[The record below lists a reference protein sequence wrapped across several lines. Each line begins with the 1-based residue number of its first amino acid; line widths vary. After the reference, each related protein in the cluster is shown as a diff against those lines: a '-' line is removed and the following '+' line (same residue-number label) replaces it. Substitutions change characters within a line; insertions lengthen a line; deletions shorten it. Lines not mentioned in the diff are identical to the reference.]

1 MKLNMKNRNIL
12 HKMVLGGVCLASM
25 MGLISCDPLGMEPT
39 TMVDQDRFWLNP
51 QLTREY
57 VNNFYIWTP
66 LASGQNFQS
75 EQWSDNCQ
83 GNSEKDWNTYNQY
96 SFNNR
101 RYDPETSITS
111 LDISKAW
118 DNSYKHLR
126 AINLGIEKI
135 TSSTAITEAVK
146 NQLLAE
152 CYFFRAWE
160 FFDMEKFWGT
170 VPYLDRS
177 LSITDE
183 TFLPRIKREQLFDNM
198 LADLTK
204 AATHFAAFGG
214 KPLRG
219 MVDANVVEAFRS
231 RVALAAACAAE
242 ASAKGLYSFDDKG
255 KLFTFE
261 KAASHYYQIAYD
273 ASQSLI
279 GKYALEANYA
289 DLFTS
294 ANSHKSVESI
304 WPVMFN
310 KANRSGFNP
319 TSINGPDGAYYGNS
333 EAVSLEWA
341 RRSGLFPTQDLV
353 DCYLQKDEADGKW
366 KQWWQTKQAAD
377 MGVTVTADGKIK
389 GASADYRKMF
399 EGRDERFYATVT
411 YDGAYMGPSELKYQI
426 QTWIDTTQPASGV
439 KTSFKYSALHSGYR
453 TMDNMNSSP
462 ANRGSAQT
470 ITGYYSRKYSHF
482 DQFNSDGALNGEQ
495 RTTCYFNIRYA
506 EVLLNCAEA
515 SIKLNKGDAKGYIDQ
530 IRDRAG
536 LDPYQGNDLMA
547 ELKLQRR
554 LEFAFECPGFRYF
567 DLLRWSE
574 AEGLKTI
581 PELNRPSRGLWIFR
595 KGIESDKA
603 GQNGYPMAP
612 GEPGYF
618 VPHFETA
625 EMNYADYQRKFDH
638 ARFYF
643 MPFFQTTIN
652 SYTGLIQNPGWEG
665 YKYTN

>member
-1 MKLNMKNRNIL
+1 MKNRNIL

-96 SFNNR
+96 SFNYR
-101 RYDPETSITS
+101 RYDPETS
-111 LDISKAW
+111 
-118 DNSYKHLR
+118 
-126 AINLGIEKI
+126 I

-198 LADLTK
+198 LADLTQ

-255 KLFTFE
+255 KLFTFD

-273 ASQSLI
+273 ASRSLI
-279 GKYALEANYA
+279 GKYSLEANYA

-333 EAVSLEWA
+333 EAVSLEW
-341 RRSGLFPTQDLV
+341 
-353 DCYLQKDEADGKW
+353 
-366 KQWWQTKQAAD
+366 
-377 MGVTVTADGKIK
+377 
-389 GASADYRKMF
+389 
-399 EGRDERFYATVT
+399 
-411 YDGAYMGPSELKYQI
+411 
-426 QTWIDTTQPASGV
+426 
-439 KTSFKYSALHSGYR
+439 
-453 TMDNMNSSP
+453 
-462 ANRGSAQT
+462 
-470 ITGYYSRKYSHF
+470 
-482 DQFNSDGALNGEQ
+482 
-495 RTTCYFNIRYA
+495 
-506 EVLLNCAEA
+506 
-515 SIKLNKGDAKGYIDQ
+515 
-530 IRDRAG
+530 
-536 LDPYQGNDLMA
+536 
-547 ELKLQRR
+547 
-554 LEFAFECPGFRYF
+554 
-567 DLLRWSE
+567 
-574 AEGLKTI
+574 
-581 PELNRPSRGLWIFR
+581 
-595 KGIESDKA
+595 
-603 GQNGYPMAP
+603 
-612 GEPGYF
+612 
-618 VPHFETA
+618 
-625 EMNYADYQRKFDH
+625 
-638 ARFYF
+638 
-643 MPFFQTTIN
+643 
-652 SYTGLIQNPGWEG
+652 
-665 YKYTN
+665 